1 MKVSRIGKLYK
12 PTMCFWF
19 FYPSQQAAF
28 SANIPYNHIEVSA
41 RRCANYWSQE
51 LGCKINLIPPQS
63 IFVLLE
69 LDHVSYL
76 RKVLTEAGEIG
87 WIHVP
92 SWTID
97 GIQEVNQ

>member
-19 FYPSQQAAF
+19 FYPSQPAAF
-28 SANIPYNHIEVSA
+28 SANFSHNQNEGIA
-41 RRCANYWSQE
+41 QRGANNWSRE

-63 IFVLLE
+63 IFVLL
-69 LDHVSYL
+69 DYVPYL
-76 RKVLTEAGEIG
+76 RKVLTEAGKIG

-92 SWTID
+92 SWAID